1 MRKYLFTKLLLLL
14 TFLFF
19 LVVLFVFLQNDF
31 WQDEIYTL
39 VHFVFVPL
47 HTTLTDYHSTNNH
60 VLFSLLNH
68 LVRSC
73 LLYRSLSYVLLH
85 PYLLRIVPVVISLL
99 SIILL
104 YRQATIEYG
113 KRVAVICSSIWLTTF
128 PLLCFAAQFRGY
140 SLSVLLIA
148 LQYFYFIKVIKTNS
162 VSLRQWLLL
171 LLFTSLSL
179 LCLPTNI
186 YIEASY
192 LLLCVILFF
201 KPDLSIYFF
210 DTSIQKGNLV
220 KIVTAIS
227 MGCLLTSLYYRWMLQ
242 QQPANEFITTFHPFA
257 VANLFQAFAIFYHFA
272 GYRLYL
278 CFAVAASAILYFIQF
293 KKQMFGFAP
302 FLLPAFLFFMPFV
315 FFFIH
320 GAIIIQRTFLSL
332 LPFFVLFT
340 GLSVE
345 PLSCYKFYNQ
355 GVNLLLLLNLVCI
368 VTTFITFVEKSKKNN
383 VVENHQ
389 QDLVQHYYL
398 VHFNELEASLLAKR
412 LVESNHAALY
422 LRDGFGQT
430 GIDYYLKAF
439 NVPFVLYN
447 KSVDAPK
454 QYIILTNLKKETE
467 EDLRKRKIIFKKLLN
482 ADDQYNVFLCNPIHE

>member
-1 MRKYLFTKLLLLL
+1 MRKHLFGKLLLSLS
-14 TFLFF
+14 FLFF
-19 LVVLFVFLQNDF
+19 VVVLFVFLQNDF

-47 HTTLTDYHSTNNH
+47 HTTVTDYHSTNNH
-60 VLFSLLNH
+60 VLFSLLNN

-73 LLYRSLSYVLLH
+73 FFYQSLSSVLLH
-85 PYLLRIVPVVISLL
+85 PYLLRIVPVTISLL
-99 SIILL
+99 TIVLL
-104 YRQATIEYG
+104 YRQITKAYG
-113 KRVAVICSSIWLTTF
+113 KCAAIICSSIWLTTF
-128 PLLCFAAQFRGY
+128 PLLCFASQFRGY
-140 SLSVLLIA
+140 ALSVLLIM
-148 LQYFYFIKVIKTNS
+148 LQYFYFEKAIKTNS
-162 VSLRQWLLL
+162 VSLQQWLLL
-171 LLFTSLSL
+171 LLFTNLSL

-192 LLLCVILFF
+192 LLLCIILFI
-201 KPDLSIYFF
+201 KPNLSIYFF
-210 DTSIQKGNLV
+210 DTTVQKSDLI
-220 KIVTAIS
+220 KIATAIII
-227 MGCLLTSLYYRWMLQ
+227 GCLCTSLYYRWMLQ

-257 VANLFQAFAIFYHFA
+257 IANLFQAFAIFYHFA

-278 CFAVAASAILYFIQF
+278 CFAVVASAILYFIRF
-293 KKQMFGFAP
+293 KKKTFGFAP
-302 FLLPAFLFFMPFV
+302 FLFPAFLFFLPFV

-345 PLSCYKFYNQ
+345 DFSGYKFYSQ
-355 GVNLLLLLNLVCI
+355 VFKLLLLLNFVCI
-368 VTTFITFVEKSKKNN
+368 ATTFIIFVESSKKNN
-383 VVENHQ
+383 VIENHQ

-398 VHFNELEASLLAKR
+398 VHFNELGASLLARR
-412 LVESNHAALY
+412 LVENNNAVLY

-447 KSVDAPK
+447 KSVDASK

-467 EDLRKRKIIFKKLLN
+467 EDLHKKGVSFQKLLA
-482 ADDQYNVFLCNPIHE
+482 ADDQYNVFLCNPIHK